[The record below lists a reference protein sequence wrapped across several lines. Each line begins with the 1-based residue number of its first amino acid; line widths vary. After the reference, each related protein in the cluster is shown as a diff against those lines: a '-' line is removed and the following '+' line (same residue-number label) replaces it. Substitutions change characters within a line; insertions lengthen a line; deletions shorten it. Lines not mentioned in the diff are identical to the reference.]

1 MILKHYS
8 TAKIHT
14 FHTMWK
20 ILWKSCVFASVLGYD
35 SFRIEINSFLA
46 GTRKDTIEMI
56 NTPEWQSVLEQIH
69 EAVSDTQY
77 NTWFKPMKPVMLDR
91 DHMLIL
97 LDNAFSVSVLKQR
110 HRQLVE
116 NAIALSYGHEIQI
129 DFATEDSMPT
139 SQNASAQRPAKDN
152 MLGPMFNPKYTF
164 DSFVIGQS
172 NRFAHAASLAVA
184 ELPADAYNPL
194 FLYGGVGLGKTHLMH
209 AIGHHI
215 HANNPSSKLLY
226 ITSEKFTTM
235 LIDAISKKTNQEF
248 RDQMRTVDVLMVDDI
263 QFISGKTA
271 TQEEFFH
278 TFNELRDNGKQI
290 IISSDRP
297 PRDIPTLEER
307 LRTRFECGLIADI
320 QKPDYETRIAIL
332 RKKAELDHISIDD
345 EVFHYIAEKAES
357 NIRELE
363 GALTRVNAMAQL
375 SGTPLTIDV
384 ARSALDKI
392 MPGSERKAI
401 TPESLIKQVAE
412 YYQVTEADMTSQ
424 RRNREV
430 AKARQVAMFLIRE
443 LTQLSTTRI
452 GELFGGRDHSTVMY
466 ACEKVAD
473 LENTDAKIKEDLTR
487 LRGK

>member
-1 MILKHYS
+1 M
-8 TAKIHT
+8 T
-14 FHTMWK
+14 
-20 ILWKSCVFASVLGYD
+20 
-35 SFRIEINSFLA
+35 
-46 GTRKDTIEMI
+46 
-56 NTPEWQSVLEQIH
+56 NTPEWNRVLEQIR
-69 EAVSDTQY
+69 EVVSDVQY
-77 NTWFKPMKPVMLDR
+77 TTWFKPMKPIMIDQ

-97 LDNAFSVSVLKQR
+97 LHDNFSVSVMKQR
-110 HRQLVE
+110 HRLMVQ
-116 NAIALSYGHEIQI
+116 NAISISYGREIEI
-129 DFATEDSMPT
+129 DFATEASMPA
-139 SQNASAQRPAKDN
+139 QNKPAPRPAKEEIPEL
-152 MLGPMFNPKYTF
+152 MLNPKYTF
-164 DSFVIGQS
+164 DSFVIGAS

-215 HANNPSSKLLY
+215 HANNPSAKLLY

-235 LIDAISKKTNQEF
+235 LIDAIGKKTNQEF

-278 TFNELRDNGKQI
+278 TFNELHSNGKQI

-297 PRDIPTLEER
+297 PKDIPTLEER
-307 LRTRFECGLIADI
+307 LRSRFEWGLIADI

-332 RKKAELDHISIDD
+332 RKKADLEHISVDD
-345 EVFHYIAEKAES
+345 EVLHYIAEKTES

-363 GALTRVNAMAQL
+363 GMLTRVNAMAQL
-375 SGTPLTIDV
+375 SGTTLTLDV
-384 ARSALDKI
+384 AREALDKI
-392 MPGSERKAI
+392 MPGAERKAV

-443 LTQLSTTRI
+443 MTQLSTTRI

-466 ACEKVAD
+466 ACEKVAEMEGSD
-473 LENTDAKIKEDLTR
+473 PKIKDDLTR

>member
-1 MILKHYS
+1 MS
-8 TAKIHT
+8 
-14 FHTMWK
+14 
-20 ILWKSCVFASVLGYD
+20 
-35 SFRIEINSFLA
+35 
-46 GTRKDTIEMI
+46 
-56 NTPEWQSVLEQIH
+56 NTTNPWDKVLELLH
-69 EAVSDTQY
+69 GEVSDYQY
-77 NTWFKPMKPVMLDR
+77 ITWFKPMKPVMLDHDR
-91 DHMLIL
+91 MLIL
-97 LDNAFSVSVLKQR
+97 LDDKFIVSLMKQR
-110 HRQLVE
+110 HYLMVK
-116 NAIALSYGHEIQI
+116 NAVALSYGREIQI
-129 DFATEDSMPT
+129 DFSTEAEMPAIKPR
-139 SQNASAQRPAKDN
+139 QEAKPAREDHLDF
-152 MLGPMFNPKYTF
+152 MLNPKYTF
-164 DSFVIGQS
+164 DSFVIGAS

-215 HANNPSSKLLY
+215 LSQNPHAKLLY

-235 LIDAISKKTNQEF
+235 LIDAIAKKTNQEF
-248 RDQMRTVDVLMVDDI
+248 REQMRTVDVLMIDDI

-278 TFNELRDNGKQI
+278 TFNELHSNGKQI

-297 PRDIPTLEER
+297 PKDIPTLEER
-307 LRTRFECGLIADI
+307 LRSRFEWGLIADI

-332 RKKAELDHISIDD
+332 RKKADLEHISVDD
-345 EVFHYIAEKAES
+345 EVLHYIAEKTES

-363 GALTRVNAMAQL
+363 GMLTRVNAMAQL
-375 SGTPLTIDV
+375 SGTTLTLDV
-384 ARSALDKI
+384 AREALDKI
-392 MPGSERKAI
+392 MPGAERKAV

-443 LTQLSTTRI
+443 MTQLSTTRI

-466 ACEKVAD
+466 ACEKVAEMEGSD
-473 LENTDAKIKEDLTR
+473 PKIKDDLTR

>member
-1 MILKHYS
+1 M
-8 TAKIHT
+8 T
-14 FHTMWK
+14 
-20 ILWKSCVFASVLGYD
+20 
-35 SFRIEINSFLA
+35 
-46 GTRKDTIEMI
+46 
-56 NTPEWQSVLEQIH
+56 NTPEWTNVLEQLR
-69 EAVSDTQY
+69 ETSSTVQY
-77 NTWFKPMKPVMLDR
+77 TTWFKPMKPIMIDQ

-97 LDNAFSVSVLKQR
+97 VHDNFSVSVLKQR
-110 HRQLVE
+110 YFLMVK
-116 NAIALSYGHEIQI
+116 NAIAISFGREIEI
-129 DFATEDSMPT
+129 DFSTESSMPMQT
-139 SQNASAQRPAKDN
+139 MQSARPAKEEIPEL
-152 MLGPMFNPKYTF
+152 MLNPKYTF
-164 DSFVIGQS
+164 DSFVIGAS

-215 HANNPSSKLLY
+215 HANNPSARLLY

-278 TFNELRDNGKQI
+278 TFNELHSAGKQI

-297 PRDIPTLEER
+297 PKDIPTLEER
-307 LRTRFECGLIADI
+307 LRSRFEWGLIADI

-332 RKKAELDHISIDD
+332 RKKAELEHISVDN
-345 EVFHYIAEKAES
+345 EVLHYIAEKTES

-363 GALTRVNAMAQL
+363 GSLTRVNAMAQL
-375 SGTPLTIDV
+375 SGTPLTLDV
-384 ARSALDKI
+384 AREALDKI
-392 MPGSERKAI
+392 MPGSEKKAV

-412 YYQVTEADMTSQ
+412 FYQVTEADMTSQ

-443 LTQLSTTRI
+443 MTQLSTTRI

-466 ACEKVAD
+466 ACEKVAE
-473 LENTDAKIKEDLTR
+473 LEGSDPKIKDDLNR